1 MLVPPGRLKLSPLP
15 KRPQKHHLASIS
27 ATSSHFKPESRSLK
41 YHLLPS
47 LSMGENSSRPASFA
61 IKDEPIENQRPMRV
75 IVIGAG
81 FSGIYTTIRLSQ
93 RLRNVSIQVYEQNE
107 EVSGV
112 WWV

>member
-1 MLVPPGRLKLSPLP
+1 MSEYN
-15 KRPQKHHLASIS
+15 
-27 ATSSHFKPESRSLK
+27 SHSE
-41 YHLLPS
+41 
-47 LSMGENSSRPASFA
+47 AFA

-107 EVSGV
+107 QIAGV
-112 WWV
+112 W

>member
-1 MLVPPGRLKLSPLP
+1 MGDYSSPPEAFS
-15 KRPQKHHLASIS
+15 
-27 ATSSHFKPESRSLK
+27 
-41 YHLLPS
+41 
-47 LSMGENSSRPASFA
+47 

-81 FSGIYTTIRLSQ
+81 FSGIYKTIRLSQ